1 MDLYIHNVANLVLA
15 LVTQIATKSD
25 TNFLICSLWKRTR
38 LVIGFG
44 FPIFDKVQDFA
55 EIKILLVQF
64 PPHSV

>member
-44 FPIFDKVQDFA
+44 LGANRSI
-55 EIKILLVQF
+55 
-64 PPHSV
+64 